1 MAIVTISRGSY
12 SRGKAVAKLLAE
24 RLGYDCLSR
33 DILLDASEHF
43 HVPEMKLIRALHD
56 APSILDRFTYGKE
69 RYLAYIKEALLE
81 RVEHD
86 NVVYHGLA
94 GHLLLQGIP
103 HVMKV
108 RIVADLDTR
117 TRQEMIR
124 EGISGDE
131 ARRIL
136 VKDDDERRKWTQFV
150 YGVDTWDSRLYD
162 IVISIDRLG
171 IEDAASLLEQ
181 GVALPCFR
189 TTEESTRILADEL
202 LAARA
207 YAEIVTMCPS
217 ATVRGKNGVAYV
229 TISGPPTL
237 QTRMEREITN
247 ALNGLPG
254 LQRVRVTSEPVVTP
268 D

>member
-69 RYLAYIKEALLE
+69 RYLAYIKKALLE
-81 RVEHD
+81 RVQHD

-94 GHLLLQGIP
+94 GHLLLRGIS

-108 RIVADLDTR
+108 RIVANLDTR
-117 TRQEMIR
+117 VRQEMIR

-150 YGVDTWDSRLYD
+150 YGVDAWDARLYD
-162 IVISIDRLG
+162 IVLSIDGLG
-171 IEDAASLLEQ
+171 VDDAAALLEQ
-181 GVALPCFR
+181 GVALPCFQ
-189 TTEESTRILADEL
+189 TTEESKRIFADKL

-207 YAEIVTMCPS
+207 YAKIVSMCPS
-217 ATVRGKNGVAYV
+217 ATVRGKDGTAYV
-229 TISGPPTL
+229 TISGPSGL
-237 QTRMEREITN
+237 QRHMEREITD
-247 ALNGLPG
+247 ALGDVPG
-254 LQRVRVTSEPVVTP
+254 LQEVQITSEPVATP

>member
-12 SRGKAVAKLLAE
+12 SRGKAVAELLAE
-24 RLGYDCLSR
+24 RLGYECLSR

-43 HVPEMKLIRALHD
+43 HVPEMKLVRALHD
-56 APSILDRFTYGKE
+56 APSILERFTYGKE

-81 RVEHD
+81 RVQCD
-86 NVVYHGLA
+86 NVIYHGLA

-117 TRQEMIR
+117 VTQEMTR
-124 EGISGDE
+124 EGISADE

-136 VKDDDERRKWTQFV
+136 VKDDGERRKWTQFV

-162 IVISIDRLG
+162 IVISNDRLG
-171 IEDAASLLEQ
+171 TDDAVSLLEQ
-181 GVALPCFR
+181 AVALPCFR
-189 TTEESTRILADEL
+189 TTEESKRILADEL
-202 LAARA
+202 LAARV

-217 ATVRGKNGVAYV
+217 ATVKGKDGTA
-229 TISGPPTL
+229 
-237 QTRMEREITN
+237 
-247 ALNGLPG
+247 
-254 LQRVRVTSEPVVTP
+254 
-268 D
+268 